1 MRSRRWPDRCVV
13 FLVNPH
19 KMAIFYHVC
28 STSYFDSLP
37 VFNNILI
44 VIRIICPNVTIGNL
58 LIILQK
64 DILFHYFMQNVS
76 YE

>member
-1 MRSRRWPDRCVV
+1 
-13 FLVNPH
+13 
-19 KMAIFYHVC
+19 MAIFYHVC

-58 LIILQK
+58 PIILQK
-64 DILFHYFMQNVS
+64 DISHHYFIRNVGYPIKRDAS
-76 YE
+76 ILETNINFMYV